1 MARESISN
9 ISYQINHYD
18 KKYGSQELLRF
29 KLDKEW
35 RTMNNIIGFIRELKT
50 LIKEEFR

>member
-1 MARESISN
+1 MARESISD

-18 KKYGSQELLRF
+18 KKYGPEELLRF

-35 RTMNNIIGFIRELKT
+35 RTMNNIICFIRELKA
-50 LIKEEFR
+50 LIKED